1 MEKSAVGWMV
11 IDGARLKVSKLC
23 QKKGGKIFRVNWVYY
38 TGPEERLK
46 QTADEGGPKV
56 IVGFRR
62 KTSHEETS
70 IIKPKSRAAFSA
82 RQLFTGSLL

>member
-1 MEKSAVGWMV
+1 M
-11 IDGARLKVSKLC
+11 
-23 QKKGGKIFRVNWVYY
+23 YY

-70 IIKPKSRAAFSA
+70 IIKPKSRAAFPA
-82 RQLFTGSLL
+82 QQLFTGSLL